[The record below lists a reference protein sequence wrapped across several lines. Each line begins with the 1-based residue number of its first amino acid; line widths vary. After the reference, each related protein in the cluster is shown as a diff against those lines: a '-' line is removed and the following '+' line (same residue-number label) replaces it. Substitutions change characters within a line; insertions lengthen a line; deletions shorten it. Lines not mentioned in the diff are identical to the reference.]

1 MGYFAGKK
9 GMKHIMNGIKE
20 NTSEVQKQE
29 KVRVFL
35 LSSLTLVRAE

>member
-9 GMKHIMNGIKE
+9 GMKHIINGIKE

-29 KVRVFL
+29 RLLVFL
-35 LSSLTLVRAE
+35 LSALTLVRAG